1 MAASRCYTE
10 SDDASLYQVSID
22 PPDGADSNDLVDEL
36 RATIDPGR
44 DPWSSLAQVA
54 QATVQDRGR
63 QLDDRLRS
71 DASTL
76 NELNEKVAG
85 ARSGIVGVRGPPGP

>member
-1 MAASRCYTE
+1 MTRPRTG
-10 SDDASLYQVSID
+10 SID
-22 PPDGADSNDLVDEL
+22 PPDGTGSNDLVEEL
-36 RATIDPGR
+36 RATIDPDR
-44 DPWSSLAQVA
+44 DPWASLAQVA
-54 QATVQDRGR
+54 QVDREDRGR

-85 ARSGIVGVRGPPGP
+85 ARP